1 MGKRKKLTR
10 RQKREASKMTNNTDK
25 KKSNYDP
32 SNFTVTK
39 AKPKWNYTPKPPC
52 HTGQPLVFTTDTGIN
67 VYAGGKNRSGG
78 WHKMDFIPD
87 LAMGPDETLVYSLKS
102 NDRTVVPDGFTCGE
116 HVGKPLTP
124 PPIIALDFP
133 DFGIP
138 KVGPKFWYALAH
150 DIVDLEL
157 KNISVQ
163 CAGGHGRTGIQ
174 LCILYYLLNDDD
186 VKSSITDAA
195 QLIELIRDMHCVKAV
210 EGFNQQSYIARIL
223 DIPVGDNLFANE
235 GKWNDYTWPTGG
247 DTGKA
252 NGVPVSTT
260 NDAPPV
266 EKQVVKCPCC
276 DLDEYYNEED
286 GCASCGYE
294 KPQGSIPKEICYSCG
309 EERKLHHF
317 MNYTDEHCI
326 TCTAKEMGI
335 KHTHH
340 ETQCGDCKKLK
351 HNSMML
357 HDQDGIFTCM
367 ACGVKR

>member
-1 MGKRKKLTR
+1 MGKKGKGRKAQR
-10 RQKREASKMTNNTDK
+10 RKQKKEMNTMTK
-25 KKSNYDP
+25 APSNY
-32 SNFTVTK
+32 TVTTTSDWGNYSK
-39 AKPKWNYTPKPPC
+39 AEC
-52 HTGQPLVFTTDTGIN
+52 HTGQNLIFTTTGGVH
-67 VYAGGKNRSGG
+67 VYGGGRNREGG
-78 WHKMDFIPD
+78 WWMTPVTVD
-87 LAMGPDETLVYSLKS
+87 LAMGPDETMTPYKLSGGTTVPAGWSC
-102 NDRTVVPDGFTCGE
+102 DDHTGRTD
-116 HVGKPLTP
+116 P
-124 PPIIALDFP
+124 PKYMIELDFP
-133 DFGIP
+133 DYGVP
-138 KVGPKFWYALAH
+138 KVEKLFWYALCD
-150 DIVDLEL
+150 DIVEHGI
-157 KNISVQ
+157 KSISTQ

-252 NGVPVSTT
+252 HGVPVSTN